1 MRLRTGALALAIVA
15 VFQPGGAQGAA
26 ALAAQT
32 IRGQFVDSVTRAPLS
47 GAFLTLVDSGGSERA
62 RAITDVAGQFT
73 LTAPEPGTYR
83 LRSKRIGF
91 RPYFSPALTLH
102 SGETTT
108 YNAAVDP
115 IPIAL
120 REVVVAGERQC
131 DVEAGA
137 SVAALWQEVREAL
150 AAVAWTSRSPAYWYQ
165 ISHFARELDFRGK
178 RRTQDSTW
186 IETGFQQ
193 VPFRSAPASDLVARG
208 YVVVEDDGNWT
219 YQAPDADVLLSD
231 PFLRTHCFET
241 KVGGGETAGLVGLA
255 FTPARDRTLPDVA
268 GTLWLDQQTSELRHL
283 EFNYTRLPQQLNES
297 RAGGRV
303 EFMRV
308 PTGAWIVRDWVI
320 RMPLARITRTA
331 IAQDPVPIVF
341 GFLERGGGALE
352 IKSPRGTVVYRAG
365 ASADTAALA
374 AAQPAPP
381 ALAPPAAPT
390 PPPPP
395 APPPVVAVV
404 PDTGRRHPMVR
415 DPNVLTEDEFR
426 GSTPTDALGLV
437 QHYRPNWLHYRGPVS
452 ILNTEAGILQ
462 VYVDGSHLGDWNR
475 LHEIPARDIEVMRFF
490 SGPDATLR
498 HGVGNA
504 GGAIEIQTH

>member
-1 MRLRTGALALAIVA
+1 MRLRAGVLALAIAA

-91 RPYFSPALTLH
+91 RPYFSLALALH

-120 REVVVAGERQC
+120 REVVVTGERQC
-131 DVEAGA
+131 DVEADA
-137 SVAALWQEVREAL
+137 SVATLWEEAREAL
-150 AAVAWTSRSPAYWYQ
+150 AAVAWTSRSPGYWYQ
-165 ISHFARELDFRGK
+165 LRRFNREVDPRGK
-178 RRTQDSTW
+178 RRRPDSTW
-186 IETGFQQ
+186 IQIGFQQ
-193 VPFRSAPASDLVARG
+193 IAFRSAPATELAAHG
-208 YVVVEDDGNWT
+208 YVVVEDDGSWT

-231 PFLRTHCFET
+231 PFLRTHCFEAR
-241 KVGGGETAGLVGLA
+241 GGKGETAGLVGLA

-283 EFNYTRLPQQLNES
+283 EFSYTSLPQQVNEP

-303 EFMRV
+303 AFMRV

-320 RMPLARITRTA
+320 RMPLATLRRTLA
-331 IAQDPVPIVF
+331 REPVPVVV
-341 GFLERGGGALE
+341 GFLEQGGSALE
-352 IKSPRGTVVYRAG
+352 IKTQRGTVVYRADG
-365 ASADTAALA
+365 SADTLALA
-374 AAQPAPP
+374 AAPPAPP
-381 ALAPPAAPT
+381 APPAPV
-390 PPPPP
+390 

-404 PDTGRRHPMVR
+404 PDTGRRHQTVR

-504 GGAIEIQTH
+504 GGAIEIQTR